1 MPEHSIYKDIS
12 QRTGGNIYLGI
23 VGPVRTGKSTF
34 IRKFMECLVL
44 PSIEDQN
51 DQKRAQDS
59 MPQSGSGK
67 TVMTAEPKFVP
78 DEGVELELDKCRV
91 SVRLVDCVGYVVDGA
106 AGLEDENGTRMVRTP
121 WSEEPLPFEQAAH
134 IGTEKVIK
142 EHSSVAIL
150 VTTDGS
156 ICGIPRENYVDAE
169 KQVAR
174 ELSAQNKPFAIVL
187 NSKDPLS
194 KDAQELAMS
203 LEKEYKAPVALVN
216 CLELDSHDI
225 REILSLILMEFPVR
239 SVNVAMPEWT
249 MALEKDH
256 ELIVSIKEALLESVG
271 QVRKTGELKNALKSL
286 DNNEYVDRVD
296 IMSIDMGTGDAFVS
310 LFVKKDTYYETIT
323 ELTGIV
329 IDSEK
334 SLISN
339 LCRLAD
345 IEKKYNKIESALEE
359 ASRSGYGIVV
369 PDASQITLDEPKI
382 VRHAGGYGV
391 QITATA
397 PSLHMIR
404 ANIETKINPVV
415 GTRQQSEDLVNY
427 LLQESEQNPD
437 GLFSTNLFGRS
448 LWEHVSDGI
457 SEKLDNMPPEARE
470 KMGQTLAR
478 IINEGSG
485 GLVCIIL

>member
-1 MPEHSIYKDIS
+1 MAEHSIYRDIAE
-12 QRTGGNIYLGI
+12 RTGGDIYIGV
-23 VGPVRTGKSTF
+23 VGPVRSGKSTF
-34 IRKFMECLVL
+34 ITRFMQELVL
-44 PSIEDQN
+44 PNMEEGAARE
-51 DQKRAQDS
+51 RARDE
-59 MPQSGSGK
+59 MPQSAAGR
-67 TVMTAEPKFVP
+67 TVMTTEPKFVP
-78 DEGVELELDKCRV
+78 DEGVELEIDKCRV

-106 AGLEDENGTRMVRTP
+106 SGLEDENGTRMVRTP
-121 WSEEPLPFEQAAH
+121 WSEEPLPFEQAAQM
-134 IGTEKVIK
+134 GTEKVIK

-156 ICGIPRENYVDAE
+156 ICGIPRESYVDAE
-169 KQVAR
+169 KRVVL
-174 ELSAQNKPFAIVL
+174 ELSAQKKPFAIVL
-187 NSKDPLS
+187 NSKDPSS
-194 KDAQELAMS
+194 KEAQDLALT

-225 REILSLILMEFPVR
+225 KEILNLILMEFPVR
-239 SVNVAMPEWT
+239 SVNVALPEWT
-249 MALEKDH
+249 LALDKDH
-256 ELIVSIKEALLESVG
+256 ELIVSIKEGLLSTVGNVKKMGEIKRSLESLG
-271 QVRKTGELKNALKSL
+271 
-286 DNNEYVDRVD
+286 DNENIERVD
-296 IMSIDMGTGDAFVS
+296 VMSIDMGTGDAFVS

-323 ELTGIV
+323 ELTGII
-329 IDSEK
+329 IDSEE

-339 LCRLAD
+339 LCRLAE
-345 IEKKYNKIESALEE
+345 IEKKYNRIESALEE
-359 ASRSGYGIVV
+359 AASSGYGIVV

-427 LLQESEQNPD
+427 LMQESEQNPD

-457 SEKLDNMPPEARE
+457 SEKLDNMPTEARE

-485 GLVCIIL
+485 GLICIIL

>member
-12 QRTGGNIYLGI
+12 QRTGGNIYLGV

-34 IRKFMECLVL
+34 IRKFMETLVL
-44 PSIEDQN
+44 PGIEDEN

-78 DEGVELELDKCRV
+78 DEGVELMLDKCRV
-91 SVRLVDCVGYVVDGA
+91 RVRLIDCVGYVVDGVS
-106 AGLEDENGTRMVRTP
+106 GLTDENGVRMVRTP
-121 WSEEPLPFEQAAH
+121 WSDEPLPFEQAAEL
-134 IGTEKVIK
+134 GTKKVIN

-156 ICGIPRENYVDAE
+156 ICGVPRENYVQSE
-169 KQVAR
+169 KRVVS
-174 ELSAQNKPFAIVL
+174 ELKAQNKPFAIVL
-187 NSKDPLS
+187 NSKDPAS
-194 KDAQELAMS
+194 KEAGELAMS
-203 LEKEYKAPVALVN
+203 LEKEYKAPVALIN
-216 CLELDSHDI
+216 CLDIDSHDVK
-225 REILSLILMEFPVR
+225 EILNLILMEFPVKTVR
-239 SVNVAMPEWT
+239 VAIPEWT
-249 MALEKDH
+249 MALEDDH
-256 ELIVSIKEALLESVG
+256 ELLTSIKGELLECAGAVK
-271 QVRKTGELKNALKSL
+271 KTGELKNALKSL
-286 DNNEYVDRVD
+286 EDNEYVERVD
-296 IMSIDMGTGDAFVS
+296 VTEIDMGTGEAQVS
-310 LFVKKDTYYETIT
+310 LVLKKDIYYDTVSD
-323 ELTGIV
+323 LTGIV

-339 LCRLAD
+339 LCRLAE
-345 IEKKYNKIESALEE
+345 IEKKYNKIESALNE
-359 ASRSGYGIVV
+359 ATQKGYGIVV
-369 PDASQITLDEPKI
+369 PDAAEITLDEPKI

-391 QITATA
+391 QITASA

-427 LLQESEQNPD
+427 LMDEAEQNPD
-437 GLFSTNLFGRS
+437 GLFSTNLFGRT

-457 SEKLDNMPPEARE
+457 GEKLENMPPEARD

>member
-12 QRTGGNIYLGI
+12 ERTGGNIYIGV

-34 IRKFMECLVL
+34 IRRFMETLVL
-44 PSIEDQN
+44 PAIDDQN

-78 DEGVELELDKCRV
+78 DEGVSLSLDKCQV
-91 SVRLVDCVGYVVDGA
+91 SVRLVDCVGYVVDGVL
-106 AGLEDENGTRMVRTP
+106 GLEDENGARMVRTP
-121 WSEEPLPFEQAAH
+121 WSEEPLPFAQAAEL
-134 IGTEKVIK
+134 GTQKVIN

-150 VTTDGS
+150 VTTDAS
-156 ICGIPRENYVDAE
+156 ICGVARENYVEAE
-169 KQVAR
+169 KRVVK
-174 ELSAQNKPFAIVL
+174 ELTQQNKPFAIVL
-187 NSKDPLS
+187 NSKDPSS
-194 KDAQELAMS
+194 KQAQELALQ
-203 LEKEYKAPVALVN
+203 LEEEYKAPVALVN
-216 CLELDSHDI
+216 CLELDFHDVK
-225 REILSLILMEFPVR
+225 EIMNLILMEFPVR
-239 SVNVAMPEWT
+239 SVSVAMPEWT
-249 MALEKDH
+249 MALDPAH
-256 ELIVSIKEALLESVG
+256 ELIVSIKNELLQSVG
-271 QVRKTGELKNALKSL
+271 SVRKTGELEKALLSL
-286 DNNEYVDRVD
+286 SENEYIDRVD
-296 IMSIDMGTGDAFVS
+296 IMNVDMGTGDALVS

-323 ELTGIV
+323 ELTGIE

-339 LCRLAD
+339 LCRLAE

-359 ASRSGYGIVV
+359 ANQKGYGIVV
-369 PDASQITLDEPKI
+369 PDVAEITLDEPKI

-391 QITATA
+391 QITASA

-427 LLQESEQNPD
+427 LMQEAEQNPD
-437 GLFSTNLFGRS
+437 GLFSTNLFGKT

-457 SEKLDNMPPEARE
+457 GEKLDNMPPDARE